1 MTATGPTT
9 ATPSTA
15 MGAHT
20 VSVLSSVAGTI
31 GMARAALAT
40 GDPLG
45 ATNEASPLLHRVEAI
60 LKELSG
66 STAEDRDIWPLV
78 SALRDEISAYLL
90 AAEALRDSGVAP
102 IVTVALLRRGANQ
115 AQERVDRLAQVRVR
129 PT

>member
-1 MTATGPTT
+1 
-9 ATPSTA
+9 

-66 STAEDRDIWPLV
+66 STAEDRDVWPLV

-115 AQERVDRLAQVRVR
+115 AQERVDRLAQVRVT